1 MSQIRIK
8 KGICVANDLGGGKVI
23 RGTRRKT
30 KLSDMEDRKT
40 NNYDRSVNEW
50 IKKNEKSKC

>member
-1 MSQIRIK
+1 M
-8 KGICVANDLGGGKVI
+8 ANDLGGGKVI